1 MDVIPTAQQ
10 ISSEYFDS
18 DVMSD
23 VTIVFGD
30 KTVRAH
36 KILLIS
42 QSPYF
47 KGLFCGIFKES
58 KAKEVELKDD
68 DTEAV
73 HAMLK
78 YIYTS
83 KLPVTQGKVNE
94 AGALLLVNI
103 HIASDK
109 YQVGVVRKA
118 AAAAIADAFND
129 KAVSDSIF
137 TALAVVPPQVLLD
150 DAETLASGIKQNL
163 KDLSTL
169 PSFCSL
175 LDAHGKLARVLLQLS
190 MQQGKSFESI
200 CKFCKVVVQTTVAKP
215 TKAPWCHR
223 CGRAVNLND
232 TVES

>member
-1 MDVIPTAQQ
+1 
-10 ISSEYFDS
+10 
-18 DVMSD
+18 MSD

-47 KGLFCGIFKES
+47 KGLFCGIFKVKTILKLVRDWKLTLVRQES

>member
-1 MDVIPTAQQ
+1 
-10 ISSEYFDS
+10 
-18 DVMSD
+18 MSD
-23 VTIVFGD
+23 VKIVFGD

-47 KGLFCGIFKES
+47 KGLFCGNFKVKTILKLVRDWKLTLVRQES
-58 KAKEVELKDD
+58 EGKEVELKDD

-94 AGALLLVNI
+94 ADALLLVNI
-103 HIASDK
+103 HVVSDK
-109 YQVGVVRKA
+109 YQVRVVKKA

-129 KAVSDSIF
+129 KVVSDSIF

-163 KDLSTL
+163 EDLSTL

-190 MQQGKSFESI
+190 MQQGKSFISI